1 MGMIFFQID
10 FFHKYRSGCTG
21 QFAAVVIRIF
31 LQEKVHVLVEHLNDF
46 KVDGLQSDSRKRNEY
61 LIVARD
67 DDPLADEL
75 YLWFGAGE
83 TYRPDIFGMQ
93 RITVGTAYPGMDSQI
108 RLTILDSVTRI
119 KVNDVIRDFIIQGRG
134 SFQAEQT
141 FQILVRIDI
150 LRHIDTDYRWFTVTG
165 FDIQHREIIQTG
177 DGDLGA
183 VGCFNV
189 FTEF

>member
-93 RITVGTAYPGMDSQI
+93 RITVGTAWI
-108 RLTILDSVTRI
+108 
-119 KVNDVIRDFIIQGRG
+119 
-134 SFQAEQT
+134 
-141 FQILVRIDI
+141 VR
-150 LRHIDTDYRWFTVTG
+150 FG
-165 FDIQHREIIQTG
+165 
-177 DGDLGA
+177 
-183 VGCFNV
+183 
-189 FTEF
+189 

>member
-1 MGMIFFQID
+1 
-10 FFHKYRSGCTG
+10 
-21 QFAAVVIRIF
+21 
-31 LQEKVHVLVEHLNDF
+31 
-46 KVDGLQSDSRKRNEY
+46 
-61 LIVARD
+61 
-67 DDPLADEL
+67 
-75 YLWFGAGE
+75 
-83 TYRPDIFGMQ
+83 MQ
-93 RITVGTAYPGMDSQI
+93 LITVGTAYPGMDSQI
-108 RLTILDSVTRI
+108 RLVIFDSVTRI
-119 KVNDVIRDFIIQGRG
+119 KVNDVIRYFVIQGRG